1 MINLN
6 YNYSASPTTSAL
18 NSIADAQVKLTE
30 SAKKIASGDVNVVEQ
45 LLQNKQYTQQVQ
57 AASKVI
63 DAENKT
69 IGTLIDVM
77 A

>member
-6 YNYSASPTTSAL
+6 YNYNASPTNTAL
-18 NSIADAQVKLTE
+18 NSISDAQVKLTE
-30 SAKKIASGDVNVVEQ
+30 SAKKIATGDVNVVEQ

-63 DAENKT
+63 DTENKT
-69 IGTLIDVM
+69 LGTLIDVM

>member
-1 MINLN
+1 MINS
-6 YNYSASPTTSAL
+6 NYSYGNATRSAL
-18 NSIADAQVKLTE
+18 NSIADAQSKLTD
-30 SAKKIASGDVNVVEQ
+30 SVQKIASGDVNIVEQ

-63 DAENKT
+63 ESENDMFK
-69 IGTLIDVM
+69 TLIDIM

>member
-6 YNYSASPTTSAL
+6 YNYSSNSTNTAL
-18 NSIADAQVKLTE
+18 NSILDAQSKLTE

-63 DAENKT
+63 DAET
-69 IGTLIDVM
+69 TTFGTLIDVM
-77 A
+77 V